1 MSVARCSIHGVPLM
15 WRFDHL
21 NGVDRQ
27 VCPLCEKEDTKQDD
41 DDDEELKQPKEREYV
56 KKECDECD
64 GSGTGR
70 YGIHECKKCYGE
82 GKIKRRK
89 KE

>member
-1 MSVARCSIHGVPLM
+1 MSVARCSIHSVPLM

-27 VCPLCEKEDTKQDD
+27 VCPLCEKR
-41 DDDEELKQPKEREYV
+41 DDESDNELESDKHVEYV
-56 KKECDECD
+56 TLECDECG

-70 YGIHECKKCYGE
+70 YGIHECKNCYGE

-89 KE
+89 K